1 MKVLLSGNEAIAHG
15 AYVAGVTVATGYP
28 GTPSTEIL
36 ESVAKYD
43 EIDASWAPN
52 EKVALEVAIGA
63 SLAGARAMVTMK
75 HVGLNVAADPLF
87 TLAYTG
93 VNGGLV
99 VISADDP
106 GMHSS
111 QNEQDNRNYAK
122 AAKIPMLE
130 PSDSGEAA
138 WLVDE
143 AFKMSEMF
151 DTPVILRTTTRVNH
165 SKSIVEVDV
174 ERVRKETVYEKNA
187 QKYVMIPAHAK
198 WRREI
203 VENRLMA
210 LSEFAEQFRGN
221 RVEWGNRHIGF
232 ITSGIS
238 YQYIKE
244 VYPDA
249 SVLKLAMTYPLPRK
263 LVTDFIEQIEQA
275 IVVEEL
281 DPFIEEQLKI
291 WGLPVSGKRF
301 IPAIGEL
308 NPDIIQGSLVD
319 RETESTHEPTQD
331 EIELPGRPPM
341 LCPGCPHRGVFY
353 TLHKLKMVVTGDI
366 GCYTLSVLPP
376 LEAMD
381 TCICMGASIGNATGF
396 QKATGRKDIVAVLGD
411 STFVHSGITPL
422 IDAVYNRGFTTI
434 IILDNRTTAMTGRQ
448 NHPGTG
454 TTLKGYDSPPLDL
467 EMLVKATGIKSVRVV
482 DPYDLK
488 AVKEAIKE
496 ETDKDEPSV
505 IIFRRACLLVDK
517 PKAMPFMV
525 TNTCNGCK
533 ACIKLGCPA
542 ISWRE
547 GRAEIDPTIC
557 SGCEVCVQVC
567 KKSAIAKYAKVDQGA
582 GI

>member
-15 AYVAGVTVATGYP
+15 AYVAGVSMATGYP

-36 ESVAKYD
+36 ETIVKYE
-43 EIDASWAPN
+43 EIEAAWAPN

-63 SLAGARAMVTMK
+63 SLAGARALVTMK

-99 VISADDP
+99 IISADDP

-122 AAKIPMLE
+122 AAKLPMFE
-130 PSDSGEAA
+130 PSDSEEAA

-143 AFKMSEMF
+143 AFKISEIF

-165 SKSIVEVDV
+165 SKSLVEVDV
-174 ERVRKETVYEKNA
+174 ERVRKESAYEKNP

-198 WRREI
+198 NRREV
-203 VENRLMA
+203 VENRLNA
-210 LSEFAEQFRGN
+210 LSEFVEQFRGN

-232 ITSGIS
+232 ITSGVS

-244 VYPDA
+244 AFPDA
-249 SVLKLAMTYPLPRK
+249 SVLKLTMTYPLPRK
-263 LVTDFIEQIEQA
+263 LITDFIEQVEQA
-275 IVVEEL
+275 VVVEEL
-281 DPFIEEQLKI
+281 DPFIEEQIRI
-291 WGLPVSGKRF
+291 WGLPVSGKRY

-308 NPDIIQGSLVD
+308 NPDIIKGALIE
-319 RETESTHEPTQD
+319 REDDASEEPEASD
-331 EIELPGRPPM
+331 IELPGRPPM
-341 LCPGCPHRGVFY
+341 LCAGCPHRGVFY
-353 TLHKLKMVVTGDI
+353 TLNKRKLMVTGDI

-381 TCICMGASIGNATGF
+381 TCICMGASIGSATGF
-396 QKATGRKDIVAVLGD
+396 QKATGRKDVVAVLGD

-422 IDAVYNRGFTTI
+422 IDAVYNRGFTTVL
-434 IILDNRTTAMTGRQ
+434 ILDNRTTAMTGRQ
-448 NHPGTG
+448 DHPGTG
-454 TTLKGYDSPPLDL
+454 TTLKGYESHSLDI
-467 EMLVKATGIKSVRVV
+467 EMIVRATGIQSVKVV

-488 AVKEAIKE
+488 AVKEAVKE
-496 ETDKDEPSV
+496 ETAKEEPSV
-505 IIFRRACLLVDK
+505 IIFRRACLLVERPKTK
-517 PKAMPFMV
+517 PLMV
-525 TNTCNGCK
+525 TGACNGCK
-533 ACIKLGCPA
+533 ACVKLGCPA

-547 GRAEIDPTIC
+547 KRAEIDPETC

-567 KKSAIAKYAKVDQGA
+567 KKDAIVEYAKVDQGA